1 MCIRD
6 SHIVGINSITVQT
19 GDSLSVHKSDGSLI
33 RTIVSNTGVSTFH
46 AIEVSKGGGD
56 LSVGISTLFADNST
70 GRIGIGTDIPDSNL
84 HIWSHS
90 NDTRIEIDSQGFKRN
105 NYIGVTGADN
115 LEIAADEDNLGGD
128 SSIRF
133 RIDAGEKVRI
143 TSAGDVGISTAAPAS
158 KLHLYDA
165 ASDGLILQSPS
176 GLHYIWAI
184 QAAGNLNN
192 GSLAGEL
199 AIRGQSGVSIS
210 ANNGTGTQLRL
221 TSEGRL
227 MLGTATEGQAS
238 ADDLTIATSGATGI
252 TIRSGTSSNGN
263 LFFSDGTSGA
273 DEYRGVVQYNH
284 TGNFLRFYTNGAEK
298 LRITSDGFLGIS
310 TASVLAPFHAFNA
323 TNNTIARLESG
334 DATCRLQL
342 VDSAGMGFVAVSGDN
357 LILANTSSITERL
370 RITSTGQLLFGTSS
384 ASNRFKNGNGN
395 GATPKFQFETANV
408 DEQNDIS
415 LTYGRNNAFG
425 AEIILAKHR
434 AATVGGHTVVQSG
447 DRLGGIN
454 FAGADGTHFH
464 PAALIQARVDGTPG
478 TGDMPGR
485 LEFLTTADGAATPS
499 VRMTIKSDGNI
510 TSNGNLSVN
519 NLPGRNLIINGAMQ
533 IAQRATS
540 YQGVHNSSSTYY
552 TTVDRMFRADAL
564 INANNSTFQHAL
576 TSSDTGPWEE
586 GFRYSL
592 MIRSEYQ
599 GSVNSSRFISFAY
612 RMEAQDIA
620 TSGWNYNSSSSYITL
635 SYWVN
640 SSVSQNYYGHI
651 RTTDGTNY
659 QYLSLIHI

>member
-1 MCIRD
+1 MTSKLVVNTIESDTGISSVSFASSISMSSTSKFFFSAAGVDIGADTNINRPAA
-6 SHIVGINSITVQT
+6 GKLAFNINS
-19 GDSLSVHKSDGSLI
+19 S
-33 RTIVSNTGVSTFH
+33 
-46 AIEVSKGGGD
+46 
-56 LSVGISTLFADNST
+56 
-70 GRIGIGTDIPDSNL
+70 
-84 HIWSHS
+84 
-90 NDTRIEIDSQGFKRN
+90 
-105 NYIGVTGADN
+105 
-115 LEIAADEDNLGGD
+115 
-128 SSIRF
+128 
-133 RIDAGEKVRI
+133 EKV
-143 TSAGDVGISTAAPAS
+143 
-158 KLHLYDA
+158 
-165 ASDGLILQSPS
+165 
-176 GLHYIWAI
+176 
-184 QAAGNLNN
+184 
-192 GSLAGEL
+192 
-199 AIRGQSGVSIS
+199 
-210 ANNGTGTQLRL
+210 
-221 TSEGRL
+221 
-227 MLGTATEGQAS
+227 
-238 ADDLTIATSGATGI
+238 
-252 TIRSGTSSNGN
+252 
-263 LFFSDGTSGA
+263 
-273 DEYRGVVQYNH
+273 
-284 TGNFLRFYTNGAEK
+284 
-298 LRITSDGFLGIS
+298 RITSDGFLGIS

-540 YQGVHNSSSTYY
+540 YQGIHNSSSTYY
-552 TTVDRMFRADAL
+552 KTVDRMFRADAL

-659 QYLSLIHI
+659 QYPFETGTLSANTWTKITKTIPGNSNLTINNDNGEGLRIDLSPYYGTDFTNNSVTLNAWGTQSNSAKTPDQTSTIFTSNQATIEFTGLQLEVGSIATPFDHQKISDELARCMRYYEKQSVSDGNGGYATVCMGYRASSTRVVIQPVFRVHKRATNATFEFNGPMRLYYQNNNAEQTINSWSAFQNSQFGTHGGYKVLDQSSGVGGANGYTFRMEGSGNTGAYIAFESELM